1 MARPAAAALCLLAAL
16 LDAAAAVGVISG
28 NEGTRKSMV
37 VKQLVAKSFLRN
49 LQFKHKLR
57 ICNAYPFSET
67 VEVYQGSAKLT
78 EKPIKYKSCAEV
90 SSPVKAGDKLQFQI
104 GGMSAGS
111 FGVSDLPSED
121 AVLVLVI
128 YRHDTV
134 TTAVAFESH
143 VFANLLNAQIAVLDT
158 YRGVKRAT
166 LRVQDGANATT
177 SRSEE
182 LRFDSV
188 VSVNQGIYEVV
199 LTGEDGEVKD
209 KEELVALNRECYVV
223 VRCGV
228 EAEKEEQSYPQE
240 LMVFPHSDPKVL
252 QGAAVTW
259 RSMPVPAL
267 LVVALTMVLTTGAE
281 PVGGR

>member
-1 MARPAAAALCLLAAL
+1 MARRAAAALCFWAL
-16 LDAAAAVGVISG
+16 FHAAAAVGVVSG
-28 NEGTRKSMV
+28 DEGSRKRL
-37 VKQLVAKSFLRN
+37 VKQQLVAKSFLRN

-57 ICNAYPFSET
+57 ICNAYPFGET
-67 VEVYQGSAKLT
+67 VDVYQGSVKLT

-111 FGVSDLPSED
+111 FAVSELPSED

-158 YRGVKRAT
+158 YRGVKRAS

-199 LTGEDGEVKD
+199 LTAEDGEVKD

-228 EAEKEEQSYPQE
+228 EAEKEEQAYPQE
-240 LMVFPHSDPKVL
+240 LMVFPHSDSKVL
-252 QGAAVTW
+252 QGAAATW
-259 RSMPVPAL
+259 RSLPVPAL
-267 LVVALTMVLTTGAE
+267 LMVALTMVLTTGAE
-281 PVGGR
+281 AAEGR